1 MDREERIMNR
11 LQEHYDYIK
20 DECRSNGTPYEVVA
34 LFLQGSQNYGLDVY
48 TDNYMS
54 DVDSKAIVLPTFNDF
69 ILSKEP
75 VSKTIILENKEHIDV
90 KDIRVMFTMF
100 KKANI
105 SYLEL
110 LFTDYK
116 IINPKYQSIIDE
128 LMKIRDDIIDYP
140 RLLKACYG
148 MTLEKRKALCHPYP
162 TIKDKIDKWGFD
174 PKQLHHII
182 RLHLM
187 LATLYETK
195 HLTKDNFVFDEEL
208 REGLLDIKTNNAG
221 ISLNNAIASADGF
234 CDMTKQLVD
243 KMLQW
248 DWKEPQPAKLDELLI
263 RTLRQY
269 FKEDIL
275 NEQ

>member
-1 MDREERIMNR
+1 MTREEKIMNR

-20 DECRSNGTPYEVVA
+20 NDYEVVG
-34 LFLQGSQNYGLDVY
+34 LFLQGSQNYGLDIY
-48 TDNYMS
+48 TEEYMS
-54 DVDSKAIVLPTFNDF
+54 DIDSKAIVLPSFDRF
-69 ILSKEP
+69 ILSREP
-75 VSKTIILENKEHIDV
+75 VSKTIVLENNEHIDI
-90 KDIRVMFTMF
+90 KDIRVMFDMY

-110 LFTDYK
+110 LFTDFK
-116 IINPKYQSIIDE
+116 IINPKYKEIVNK
-128 LMKIRDDIIDYP
+128 LMKVRDSIIDYP

-182 RLHLM
+182 RLNILI
-187 LATLYETK
+187 TSLYETK
-195 HLTKDNFVFDEEL
+195 ILTKEL
-208 REGLLDIKTNNAG
+208 YTPSDKNRKELLNIKTNSID
-221 ISLNNAIASADGF
+221 ISVEGATALADAF
-234 CDMTKQLVD
+234 CEKTKDVVD
-243 KMLQW
+243 EMLQW

-275 NEQ
+275 NG

>member
-1 MDREERIMNR
+1 MNREEKIMNR

-20 DECRSNGTPYEVVA
+20 NDYEVVG
-34 LFLQGSQNYGLDVY
+34 LFLQGSQNYELDVY
-48 TDNYMS
+48 TDDYMS
-54 DVDSKAIVLPTFNDF
+54 DIDSKAIVLPTFNDF
-69 ILSKEP
+69 ILSKDP
-75 VSKTIILENKEHIDV
+75 VSNTIILENEEHIDV

-110 LFTDYK
+110 LFTDFK

-187 LATLYETK
+187 LATLYGTK

-234 CDMTKQLVD
+234 CDMTKELVE

-248 DWKEPQPAKLDELLI
+248 DWEEPQPAKLDELLI

-275 NEQ
+275 NE

>member
-1 MDREERIMNR
+1 MNRDEKIMNR

-20 DECRSNGTPYEVVA
+20 NDYEVVG
-34 LFLQGSQNYGLDVY
+34 LFLQGSQNYKLDVY
-48 TDNYMS
+48 TDDYMS
-54 DVDSKAIVLPTFNDF
+54 DIDSKTIVLPTFNDF
-69 ILSKEP
+69 ILSKDP
-75 VSKTIILENKEHIDV
+75 VSKTIILENEEHIDV
-90 KDIRVMFTMF
+90 KDIRIMFTMF

-128 LMKIRDDIIDYP
+128 LMKIKDDIIDYP

-162 TIKDKIDKWGFD
+162 TIKDKIDKWGFA

-187 LATLYETK
+187 LAMLYETR
-195 HLTKDNFVFDEEL
+195 HLTKDVFVLDEEI
-208 REGLLDIKTNNAG
+208 RKDLLDVKTNKAE
-221 ISLNNAIASADGF
+221 ISLQDAIDSADGF
-234 CDMTKQLVD
+234 CEMTKELVD
-243 KMLQW
+243 KMIEFEW
-248 DWKEPQPAKLDELLI
+248 DEPQPAKLDELLI

-275 NEQ
+275 NE

>member
-1 MDREERIMNR
+1 MNREEKIMNR

-20 DECRSNGTPYEVVA
+20 NDYEVVG
-34 LFLQGSQNYGLDVY
+34 LFLQGSQNYKLDVY
-48 TDNYMS
+48 TDDYMS
-54 DVDSKAIVLPTFNDF
+54 DIDSKAIILPTFDDF
-69 ILSKEP
+69 ILNKEP
-75 VSKTIILENKEHIDV
+75 INTTIILDNNEHIDV

-140 RLLKACYG
+140 KFCKSCYG
-148 MTLEKRKALCHPYP
+148 MALEKRKALCYPYP
-162 TIKDKIDKWGFD
+162 AIKEKIEKYGFD
-174 PKQLHHII
+174 SKQLSQII
-182 RLHLM
+182 RLHFV
-187 LATLYETK
+187 LAMLYETR
-195 HLTKDNFVFDEEL
+195 HLTKDVFVLDEEI
-208 REGLLDIKTNNAG
+208 RKDLLDVKTNKAE
-221 ISLNNAIASADGF
+221 ISLQDAIDSADGF
-234 CDMTKQLVD
+234 CEMTKELVD
-243 KMLQW
+243 KMIEFEW
-248 DWKEPQPAKLDELLI
+248 DEPQTEKLDSLLI

>member
-1 MDREERIMNR
+1 MNREEKIMNR

-20 DECRSNGTPYEVVA
+20 NDYEVVG

-48 TDNYMS
+48 TDDYMS
-54 DVDSKAIVLPTFNDF
+54 DIDSKAIVLPTFSDF
-69 ILSKEP
+69 ILSKDP
-75 VSKTIILENKEHIDV
+75 VSNTIILENEEHIDV

-110 LFTDYK
+110 LFTDFK

-182 RLHLM
+182 RLHFV
-187 LATLYETK
+187 LAMLYETR
-195 HLTKDNFVFDEEL
+195 HLTKDVFVLDEEI
-208 REGLLDIKTNNAG
+208 RKDLLDVKTNKAK
-221 ISLNNAIASADGF
+221 ISLQDAIDSADGF
-234 CDMTKQLVD
+234 CEMTKELVD
-243 KMLQW
+243 KMIEFEW
-248 DWKEPQPAKLDELLI
+248 DEPQTEKLDSLLI

-275 NEQ
+275 NE

>member
-1 MDREERIMNR
+1 MNREEKIMNR

-20 DECRSNGTPYEVVA
+20 NDYEVVG
-34 LFLQGSQNYGLDVY
+34 LFLQGSQNYKLDVY
-48 TDNYMS
+48 TDDYMS
-54 DVDSKAIVLPTFNDF
+54 DIDSKTIVLPTFSDF
-69 ILSKEP
+69 ILSKDP
-75 VSKTIILENKEHIDV
+75 VSKTIILENEEHIDV

-174 PKQLHHII
+174 SKQLHHII

-234 CDMTKQLVD
+234 CDMTKELVE

-248 DWKEPQPAKLDELLI
+248 DWEEPQPAKLDELLI

-275 NEQ
+275 NE